1 MYKVLIVDDE
11 NLVRVALRTI
21 VDYESCGFTVC
32 ATAADG
38 LEALEIC
45 RKEDPDLIIT
55 DIKMPRMDGIS
66 MIEALR
72 QEGFSGQIILISN
85 YDDFELVRQGLVMG
99 AMDYLLKLTL
109 SPQDFSTLLARVKKV
124 LDETARRQRQVEQ
137 GKQAMNKL
145 ANQEKLSLWRKL
157 LSSPT
162 LVQADIPEELFAS
175 GPKSLFLI
183 RMVKYGPAMSVA
195 SQKDIELVDYAVSN
209 ITAEVLGG
217 SVCIG
222 SLESGDWFV
231 VLEAGDRDPAE
242 FLARKLC
249 TALTKYLN
257 ITVLVLYSTRLCAPS
272 QLLEAME
279 HRKLLPEHMF
289 YCRDSKSESLEQN
302 MVFGTWNSNLP
313 ELAGRLCALL
323 RRADVAAAKD
333 VVREQMA
340 ECQKKNVRK
349 NEVIVKWSAVIL
361 RLCEKMEGFLQ
372 ADVLANGGESRLTQ
386 ARTAEQLEQMVMD
399 LLEQMASLL
408 QPVHPELPGAQEV
421 AKVLAYIQEHLA
433 EKITLAQLAHIV
445 NFNETYLCTI
455 FRSHMGTSIFNYI
468 NQTKVECAA
477 EKLKNSDMQLKE
489 IAASLGF
496 SDQFYF
502 NKMFRK
508 YYGISPS
515 EYRKTQDPTNFR

>member
-11 NLVRVALRTI
+11 NLVRVAFRTI
-21 VDYESCGFTVC
+21 VDYEAFGFTVC

-45 RKEDPDLIIT
+45 RREDPDLIIT
-55 DIKMPRMDGIS
+55 DIKMPRMDGIT
-66 MIEALR
+66 MIETLR

-109 SPQDFSTLLARVKKV
+109 SPQEFSTLLVRVKKV
-124 LDETARRQRQVEQ
+124 LDETARRLRQEEQ
-137 GKQAMNKL
+137 GKQAMDKL
-145 ANQEKLSLWRKL
+145 ASQEKLSLWRTL

-162 LVQADIPEELFAS
+162 LVRADIPEELFAS

-195 SQKDIELVDYAVSN
+195 SQKDIELADYALSN

-217 SVCIG
+217 HVCMG
-222 SLESGDWFV
+222 TLGSGDWFV
-231 VLEAGDRDPAE
+231 VLEARDREPAD

-257 ITVLVLYSTRLCAPS
+257 ITVLILYSVRLSAPE
-272 QLLEAME
+272 QLLQAME
-279 HRKLLPEHMF
+279 YSKLLPERMF
-289 YCRDSKSESLEQN
+289 YCQESCAESLEQPL
-302 MVFGTWNSNLP
+302 VFGAWDANLP
-313 ELAGRLCALL
+313 ELAGQLCALL
-323 RRADVAAAKD
+323 RRSEVPAA
-333 VVREQMA
+333 RELVHQQM
-340 ECQKKNVRK
+340 ELCRKENVRK
-349 NEVIVKWSAVIL
+349 NEVIMKWSAAVL

-372 ADVLANGGESRLTQ
+372 GDALVNGGENRLTQ
-386 ARTAEQLEQMVMD
+386 AKTAEQLEQMLTD
-399 LLEQMASLL
+399 LLEHIASLL

-421 AKVLAYIQEHLA
+421 ARVLAYIQEHLA
-433 EKITLAQLAHIV
+433 EKITLAQLARVV

-468 NQTKVECAA
+468 NQTRVECAA
-477 EKLKNSDMQLKE
+477 EKLRGSDAQLKE

-515 EYRKTQDPTNFR
+515 EYRKKQDPTNFQ